1 MEFKVPRDNIEEIF
15 GEDRKLNIDKIK
27 GENIKY
33 GPVLID
39 TVTFTF
45 RHVPLEKIFEWMSPF
60 GFDFQLQ
67 KDSYGMPKKFN
78 SFSRYY
84 VDKLTHSV
92 VAVDMYTMKGYEDLI
107 YLSITGKGCSVLNS
121 KGKMIPLLKVFNAV
135 DVLGIDGAKAKCS
148 RIDIAK
154 DCFTNL
160 FDFIEGNQS
169 NDYKRLKRFGI
180 GQKQSHSYVS
190 RDRFGNAV
198 SGWTW
203 YFGKRG
209 TSTFVRLYDKRRESK
224 VEKDLDH
231 WVRLEFEMRNAGNT
245 KSAQFATDIW
255 QRLCAGDSLNHIF
268 YDYCMQS
275 FIVYPEND
283 IELDDPNRTHK
294 LKPDP
299 SFLEF
304 VEDDS
309 IDDFGSLVFCEQLRA
324 IPYLRKC
331 RNSERLLP
339 GLVARVFHNMTHSE
353 ILSAIDSYV
362 NYSHVRD
369 AQDYGVDYVYYS
381 DPGGDYMEDVPFLPV
396 AASGCEDIFQESMK
410 NVEFTL

>member
-15 GEDRKLNIDKIK
+15 GEDRKLDIDKIK

-45 RHVPLEKIFEWMSPF
+45 RHVPLEKIFEWMAPF

-78 SFSRYY
+78 SFNKYY

-92 VAVDMYTMKGYEDLI
+92 VAIDMYTMKGYEDLI

-121 KGKMIPLLKVFNAV
+121 KGKMISLLKVFNAV
-135 DVLGIDGAKAKCS
+135 NLLGIDGATAKCS

-154 DCFTNL
+154 DCFTDL
-160 FDFIEGNQS
+160 FSWIENPLVTEI
-169 NDYKRLKRFGI
+169 DRLRRLGV
-180 GQKQSHSYVS
+180 GQKQIHPFVT
-190 RDRFGNAV
+190 RDRTGKAL
-198 SGWTW
+198 SGWTY

-209 TSTFVRLYDKRRESK
+209 TSTFIRLYDKRHESG

-255 QRLCAGDSLNHIF
+255 QRLCSGDTLNHIF

-275 FIVYPEND
+275 FKIYPKND
-283 IELDDPNRTHK
+283 VELDDPHRTDK
-294 LKPDP
+294 LDPDP

-304 VEDDS
+304 VEDES
-309 IDDFGSLVFCEQLRA
+309 VSDFDRIVFCE
-324 IPYLRKC
+324 
-331 RNSERLLP
+331 
-339 GLVARVFHNMTHSE
+339 
-353 ILSAIDSYV
+353 
-362 NYSHVRD
+362 
-369 AQDYGVDYVYYS
+369 
-381 DPGGDYMEDVPFLPV
+381 
-396 AASGCEDIFQESMK
+396 
-410 NVEFTL
+410 

>member
-1 MEFKVPRDNIEEIF
+1 MEFKVPRDHIEEIF
-15 GEDRKLNIDKIK
+15 GEDRKLDIDKIK

-45 RHVPLEKIFEWMSPF
+45 RHVPLEKIFEWMAPF

-67 KDSYGMPKKFN
+67 RDSYGMPKKFQ
-78 SFSRYY
+78 SFSKYY
-84 VDKLTHSV
+84 CDQLTHSV

-121 KGKMIPLLKVFNAV
+121 KNKMIPLLKVFNAV
-135 DVLGIDGAKAKCS
+135 NVLGIEGAKAKCS

-154 DCFTNL
+154 DCFTDL
-160 FDFIEGNQS
+160 FEWVENPNRIDVL
-169 NDYKRLKRFGI
+169 RRFGVGKKKI
-180 GQKQSHSYVS
+180 HPFMDFNKAGHVL
-190 RDRFGNAV
+190 
-198 SGWTW
+198 SGWTY

-209 TSTFVRLYDKRRESK
+209 TSTFIRLYDKRKEAG
-224 VEKDLDH
+224 VEQDLDH
-231 WVRLEFEMRNAGNT
+231 WVRLEFEMRNAGDPNC
-245 KSAQFATDIW
+245 AQFATDIW

-275 FIVYPEND
+275 FVVFPEN
-283 IELDDPNRTHK
+283 IVELDDPQRTVK
-294 LKPDP
+294 LNPDP

-353 ILSAIDSYV
+353 ILSVIDSYV
-362 NYSHVRD
+362 NYPHVRD